1 MFSIFLGAETQRPVT
16 RYLWLMMMLLL
27 LLLLPPLRAGWAELR
42 VELTSRWN
50 EMMMMRVTLRL
61 DQLMRRINST

>member
-27 LLLLPPLRAGWAELR
+27 LCHCLLFMCFYLFAPLCNLKKCSR
-42 VELTSRWN
+42 VDPEP
-50 EMMMMRVTLRL
+50 
-61 DQLMRRINST
+61 D